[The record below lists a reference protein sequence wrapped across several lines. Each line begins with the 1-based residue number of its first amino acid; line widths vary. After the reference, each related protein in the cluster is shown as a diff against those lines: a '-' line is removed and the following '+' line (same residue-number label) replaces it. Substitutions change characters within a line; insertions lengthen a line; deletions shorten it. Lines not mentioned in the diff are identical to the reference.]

1 MEDAVVRK
9 ESVERGT
16 IKPTFF
22 TPQDQK
28 FSKTSNRNMANLIS
42 LAGLRKLMLIMLIV
56 WCLVMVASGK
66 FVYKLLD
73 INHII

>member
-1 MEDAVVRK
+1 
-9 ESVERGT
+9 
-16 IKPTFF
+16 
-22 TPQDQK
+22 
-28 FSKTSNRNMANLIS
+28 MANLIS